1 MMNELKM
8 TEIKTLSWTELE
20 MLVNDLKKKHTNK
33 GLTDV
38 ETKILRGIFDDK
50 KYADLAEEIRQE
62 EQSIKNAAHKLW
74 KILSEQMG
82 EKIDSNNLITALAR
96 YRDNSQTFDHNNK
109 PQTQQS
115 DKVFEL
121 VIEVGID
128 DLTPEKIDKIN
139 NLIQKIARDNT
150 IKPIMKLKG
159 SIRLF
164 LEGSED
170 GLQRLADLHQSRE
183 LQALLN
189 ELKSDDIPEIIV
201 KKGKFT
207 TDAKVIEKAEL
218 IKAIREGTIDKT
230 TLRFVDLSGANL
242 SGANLSGAILSGA
255 NLKGADLRRAF
266 LSEADLSGAD
276 LRGAILS
283 EADLSGADLRGAK
296 LWGANLSGA
305 IKVLELVIEV
315 GIDDLTPEKIDK
327 INNLIQKI
335 ARDETIK
342 PIMKPKGSIR
352 LFLEGSE
359 DGLQRLADLH
369 QSRELQALLN
379 ELKSDDIPEIIV
391 KKGKFTTDAKVI
403 EKAELIK
410 AIREGTID
418 KTTLR
423 FVDLSG
429 ANLSGANL
437 SGAILS
443 GANLKGADL
452 RRAFLSG
459 ANLKGADLR
468 RAFLSEADLSGADLR
483 GAKLWGANLKGADL
497 RRAFLSEAD
506 LSGADLRGAKL
517 WGANLSGA
525 IKVLELV
532 IEVGIDDLTPEKIDK
547 INNLIQKIARDET
560 IKPIMKPKGS
570 IRLFLE
576 GSEDGL
582 QRLADLHQSGELQ
595 ALLNEL
601 KSDDIPEII
610 VKKAEFTTDAK
621 VIEKDELIKA
631 IREGT
636 IDKTTLRFVDL
647 SGAILIGAIL
657 SEANLRG
664 ANLSDANLSDANLRW
679 ANLRWA
685 NLRGANLSGA
695 ILIEAN
701 LSAANLSGAD
711 LRKANLS
718 DAILIEANLSKANLS
733 GAKLREADLRKA
745 NLSEANLSEANLIGA
760 ILREAK
766 LIEADLSEANLSG
779 ADVKNAIF
787 IGATGITREQKQDL
801 IRRGAI
807 FGDTSNDR
815 SKVLV

>member
-1 MMNELKM
+1 MMMNELKM

-38 ETKILRGIFDDK
+38 ETKILKGIFDGK
-50 KYADLAEEIRQE
+50 TYRDLAEEIRQE
-62 EQSIKNAAHKLW
+62 EQSIKNAAYDLF
-74 KILSEQMG
+74 KILSDQTG
-82 EKIDSNNLITALAR
+82 EKIEKSNLITALARAR

-115 DKVFEL
+115 
-121 VIEVGID
+121 
-128 DLTPEKIDKIN
+128 N
-139 NLIQKIARDNT
+139 
-150 IKPIMKLKG
+150 
-159 SIRLF
+159 
-164 LEGSED
+164 
-170 GLQRLADLHQSRE
+170 
-183 LQALLN
+183 
-189 ELKSDDIPEIIV
+189 
-201 KKGKFT
+201 
-207 TDAKVIEKAEL
+207 
-218 IKAIREGTIDKT
+218 
-230 TLRFVDLSGANL
+230 
-242 SGANLSGAILSGA
+242 
-255 NLKGADLRRAF
+255 
-266 LSEADLSGAD
+266 
-276 LRGAILS
+276 
-283 EADLSGADLRGAK
+283 
-296 LWGANLSGA
+296 
-305 IKVLELVIEV
+305 KVLELVIEV
-315 GIDDLTPEKIDK
+315 GIDELTPENNDK
-327 INNLIQKI
+327 IISFLQKI

-342 PIMKPKGSIR
+342 PIMK
-352 LFLEGSE
+352 L
-359 DGLQRLADLH
+359 
-369 QSRELQALLN
+369 
-379 ELKSDDIPEIIV
+379 
-391 KKGKFTTDAKVI
+391 
-403 EKAELIK
+403 
-410 AIREGTID
+410 
-418 KTTLR
+418 
-423 FVDLSG
+423 
-429 ANLSGANL
+429 
-437 SGAILS
+437 
-443 GANLKGADL
+443 
-452 RRAFLSG
+452 
-459 ANLKGADLR
+459 
-468 RAFLSEADLSGADLR
+468 
-483 GAKLWGANLKGADL
+483 
-497 RRAFLSEAD
+497 
-506 LSGADLRGAKL
+506 
-517 WGANLSGA
+517 
-525 IKVLELV
+525 
-532 IEVGIDDLTPEKIDK
+532 
-547 INNLIQKIARDET
+547 
-560 IKPIMKPKGS
+560 KGS

-664 ANLSDANLSDANLRW
+664 ANLSDANLRWANLSD

-745 NLSEANLSEANLIGA
+745 NLREANLSEANLIGA
-760 ILREAK
+760 ILREAN
-766 LIEADLSEANLSG
+766 LSGANLSDANLSG
-779 ADVKNAIF
+779 ADVENAIF
-787 IGATGITREQKQDL
+787 INATGITPEQKQDL

-815 SKVLV
+815 SKALV